1 MGSLRQI
8 DPSLLVIACF
18 SRHAEALE
26 WGRQRLAEA
35 YGPIALTSMDFNFH
49 YTKYYEAAMG
59 PNLLKRFHGFQKL
72 APADCLA
79 DVKLLTNS
87 LEKELAE
94 KKIFSEPRP
103 LNIDP
108 GLLQLGKF
116 VLASTKDQ
124 AHRIYLRD
132 GIYAEV
138 TLRFQDGAFETWP
151 WTYRDY
157 REPEIREF
165 LGQARSFF
173 RQELAKLK
181 ANDV

>member
-1 MGSLRQI
+1 MGSVRHAE
-8 DPSLLVIACF
+8 PSLLVIACF
-18 SRHAEALE
+18 SRNAEALD
-26 WGRQRLAEA
+26 WGRQRLEEA
-35 YGPIALTSMDFNFH
+35 YGPIELTSKDFNFH
-49 YTKYYEAAMG
+49 HTKYYEATMG
-59 PNLLKRFHGFQKL
+59 SNLIKRLHVFQKL
-72 APADCLA
+72 VPSDCLA
-79 DVKLLTNS
+79 DVKLLANS

-103 LNIDP
+103 LNLDP

-124 AHRIYLRD
+124 AHRIYLRE

-138 TLRFQDGAFETWP
+138 TLRFQDGAFEPWP

-165 LGQARSFF
+165 LRQARSFF
-173 RQELAKLK
+173 RQELTRLK
-181 ANDV
+181 ANDA